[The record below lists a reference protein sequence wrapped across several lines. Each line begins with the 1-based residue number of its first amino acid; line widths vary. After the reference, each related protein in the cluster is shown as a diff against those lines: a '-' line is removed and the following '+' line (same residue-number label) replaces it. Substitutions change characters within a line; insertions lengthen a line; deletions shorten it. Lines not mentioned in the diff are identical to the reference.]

1 MTVTTIDNPEL
12 ANSLLAAKARTDT
25 AYAKALTKTITGTEA
40 EIQDAY
46 LMDI

>member
-12 ANSLLAAKARTDT
+12 ANSLLA
-25 AYAKALTKTITGTEA
+25 AKALTKTITGTEA